1 MKDKNITVIIKPHPW
16 EKGRNLVGEYI
27 RLSNLYPNVKYI
39 TNEVNMYDV
48 ILHANLVV
56 ISNSTVGLEA
66 MLLDIPVVVY
76 KSLLEDRD
84 YKYYDTLDWL
94 VNHSIE
100 DMLSTV
106 KKVLNDSSQSNLA
119 KELRRKFINEN
130 YPQEACTKKLIN
142 LIQSEKD

>member
-1 MKDKNITVIIKPHPW
+1 IKPHPW

-27 RLSNLYPNVKYI
+27 KLSNLYPNVKYI
-39 TNEVNMYDV
+39 TNEVNIYDV

-76 KSLLEDRD
+76 KSLLEERD

-94 VNHSIE
+94 VNHSME
-100 DMLSTV
+100 DMTSTI
-106 KKVLNDSSQSNLA
+106 KKVLNNPLQSNLA

-130 YPQEACTKKLIN
+130 YPQEACTKRLIN
-142 LIQSEKD
+142 LIQIEKD